1 MVKTRKR
8 YSKTVVWQKD
18 QRFLN
23 TRNSWD
29 NIENASNY
37 VPTTHAAGHYTA
49 EGTTYKKPHDVYAYD
64 FEANIPDIAYIS
76 KIQFQVRMKC
86 TKELVGM
93 TAPDGIFIQYQ
104 QDIEDTVKAGQN
116 GWYDHAYR
124 HYGRK
129 KLSTNYDTV
138 HYTMEEA
145 DVQKYKNAV
154 KTVNLS
160 SFGIRLSF
168 PIRYQAGEVR
178 IEWIKLVVEYEM
190 PNPVITYD
198 GITVDINNPPVI
210 PIGEE
215 YMCRVIF
222 LNNSNSAMEN
232 QELEVRLPFG
242 AELVRWK
249 IGYKSISF
257 DQSQMKWT
265 VGGGANAQS
274 NLVLYFWPMAAGL
287 KTLEVGND
295 TIGFY
300 PVYFWVS
307 SDGITDFQGYQV
319 IPSTLQRG
327 EESCISIYASVRSNS
342 STKTITCYIPYLQAS
357 DIVSCYLEDSYI
369 TDDVY
374 LTSYEYNVNNGVN
387 ISLHLK
393 PNTDTNIVIKLCYIP
408 RRAGNQTISVEGF
421 ETPVTVLDAIQ
432 KSVHFNGENSKY
444 RYIYINNNRLY
455 SQIEGDLYV
464 IPIGWEETDSTVYVD
479 DSTFAI
485 DQWKKHRYIGCVEPP
500 YSHYDPKSNFKDKLL
515 DEHYKNKQYVGK
527 ECTPDEEITLK
538 IKLPKKKVPTI
549 QGLIKIDRPIP
560 INIIPDNWEGDPL
573 NHRGW
578 AEIYALEVT
587 RTNPLYYD
595 CDIDL
600 KYITHNII
608 SRFTIKRLGALNQ
621 FELPTVLEDSLST
634 GEKID
639 DFFIVDTDGTYIYD
653 EDEPNTHKNM
663 FSFGNKQS
671 IVLKSKEPLASK
683 SHIDM
688 YWDNTI
694 FSEFRENNVVRL
706 VKLVNEVGRVVF
718 EYEYYDFDFSQEIY
732 SCRVMGR
739 VATKNGYN
747 AKINKSNVYLH
758 SDIEYTEDETDV
770 EYDEEAID
778 LFGSRTTF
786 DLDSNKLTIKEHGF
800 TGAEFTEKVEL
811 PVGNYNLV
819 IEYKNNNN
827 DAETS
832 NVLTWFD
839 FEIGELNETS
849 KLSAYYSTLIVSP
862 YPIPRKTIVFTRE
875 SQEGTIYYLYDDG
888 GDFDFLLEPF
898 YQYLCGV
905 DLVAEESSIFDFN
918 NSYPIIYVQNGLI
931 RFGIN
936 RLSGDLYLDK
946 WDYISKE
953 YIRTN
958 RFRIDNF
965 DDCEVSTINDDV
977 IVVNISDITVTMWR
991 GRPYVMLQHEN
1002 EDIQILDTFAKAF
1015 ADAINQEEPLPYP
1028 AYWNLADSSN
1038 LLPECIGGTKL
1049 IKSSCIETETIT
1061 SELDDIGDFI
1071 IVADKDNCMT
1081 GEPVVCTFPEQYSG
1095 KVYLVSDNQVMQATS
1110 SNGQITTS
1118 FVDDGEK
1125 VIYAV
1130 YVGDET
1136 TNMELSNQLT
1146 IHVTAK
1152 PVEESQTP
1160 VETGAIVLE
1169 YIGASE
1175 YIYGQGEWG
1184 FKLTQGGEPF
1194 PDQAIYTY
1202 APDNTWHHHTYSNGE
1217 FHNSIGYNI
1226 KAGKHTLYAIYKDD
1240 QKMLASCKAKIV
1252 VKESTPVIKAG
1263 SLKFKEGGK
1272 AAFRLVDES
1281 NKPLENVE
1289 LNLDIGGTKY
1299 VRKTSKDT
1307 DKLNGGWVGIKISKA
1322 GKYTAK
1328 VTYAGEKEKYN
1339 KVSAK
1344 FNLEVEKK

>member
-1 MVKTRKR
+1 MVKTIKK
-8 YSKTVVWQKD
+8 YSKTVVWQDD
-18 QRFLN
+18 QRYD
-23 TRNSWD
+23 RNSWD

-37 VPTTHAAGHYTA
+37 VPTTHATGYYT
-49 EGTTYKKPHDVYAYD
+49 TTKKNVYKKPHDIYAYD
-64 FEANIPDIAYIS
+64 FEVGLPENAYVT
-76 KIQFQVRMKC
+76 KVQFQVRMRCSKNIA
-86 TKELVGM
+86 GI

-104 QDIEDTVKAGQN
+104 GYAQDTTTKGKD
-116 GWYDHAYR
+116 GWYDHAFR
-124 HYGRK
+124 FYGKK
-129 KLSTNYDTV
+129 KLSNNYDTF
-138 HYTMEEA
+138 HYTMYES
-145 DVQKYKNAV
+145 DVQQYKNAA
-154 KTVNLS
+154 KTINLS

-168 PIRYQAGEVR
+168 PKEKQGSIGFQDGEVHL
-178 IEWIKLVVEYEM
+178 EWIRLVVEYQM
-190 PNPVITYD
+190 PNPVISYD
-198 GITVDINNPPVI
+198 GITVDIDNPPII
-210 PIGEE
+210 PINEK
-215 YMCRVIF
+215 YSCRVIF
-222 LNNSNSAMEN
+222 LNNSNSPMEN
-232 QELEVRLPFG
+232 QELDVRLPFG
-242 AELVRWK
+242 ATLCDYR
-249 IGYKSISF
+249 IGYKSVSF
-257 DQSQMKWT
+257 NPNTMKWV

-274 NLVLYFWPMAAGL
+274 NLVLDFNPQAAGL

-295 TIGFY
+295 EIGYY

-307 SDGITDFQGYQV
+307 SDGLTDFEGIQI
-319 IPSTLQRG
+319 IPSTLRRG
-327 EESCISIYASVRSNS
+327 EESCITIRASVRSNS
-342 STKTITCYIPYLQAS
+342 TTKDIVCNIPRLLEV
-357 DIVSCYLEDSYI
+357 DIVSCYLEDNYI
-369 TDDVY
+369 TEDVY
-374 LTSYEYNVNNGVN
+374 LTNYAYEASNNVR

-393 PNTDTNIVIKLCYIP
+393 ANTDTNVVLKLCFLP
-408 RRAGNQTISVEGF
+408 RVAGLQTI
-421 ETPVTVLDAIQ
+421 TVDGTSKQVNILPTIP
-432 KSVHFNGENSKY
+432 KSVRFNENSKY
-444 RYIYINNNRLY
+444 RDIVITNSRLY
-455 SQIEGDLYV
+455 SQVEGDVYV

-479 DSTFAI
+479 DSTMGI

-500 YSHYDPKSNFKDKLL
+500 YSHYDPKNNFKDKLL

-527 ECTPDEEITLK
+527 ECAVDEEITLK

-560 INIIPDNWEGDPL
+560 VNIVPDNWEGDPL

-578 AEIYALEVT
+578 AEIYGIEIEP
-587 RTNPLYYD
+587 TNPLYYD

-621 FELPTVLEDSLST
+621 FDLPNVLENSLST
-634 GEKID
+634 GEQID
-639 DFFIVDTDGTYIYD
+639 DYFIVDTDGTYVYD

-683 SHIDM
+683 SHVDM
-688 YWDNTI
+688 YWDNTF
-694 FSEFRENNVVRL
+694 FSEFRENNIVRL
-706 VKLVNEVGRVVF
+706 VKLVNEAGRVVF

-739 VATKNGYN
+739 VATDKGYN

-758 SDIEYTEDETDV
+758 SDIEYTEDITDV

-811 PVGNYNLV
+811 PTGNYYLV

-839 FEIGELNETS
+839 FEIGELNNTS
-849 KLSAYYSTLIVSP
+849 KLSSYYSKLIVSP
-862 YPIPRKTIVFTRE
+862 YPIPRKQIVFTRE
-875 SQEGTIYYLYDDG
+875 SEEGTIYYIYDDG
-888 GDFDFLLEPF
+888 GDYDFLLEPF

-918 NSYPIIYVQNGLI
+918 NSYPIVYLQNGLI

-946 WDYISKE
+946 WDFNSKE

-977 IVVNISDITVTMWR
+977 IVVTMSDITVTMWR

-1002 EDIQILDTFAKAF
+1002 EDIQILDAFATAY

-1028 AYWNLADSSN
+1028 AYWSLADSSN

-1049 IKSSCIETETIT
+1049 LKSSCIETETIP

-1071 IVADKDNCMT
+1071 IVADKDTCMS
-1081 GEPVVCTFPEQYSG
+1081 GERITCTFPDEYVG
-1095 KVYLVSDNQVMQATS
+1095 KVYLVSDDTVIQPIGTIGQV
-1110 SNGQITTS
+1110 TTS
-1118 FVDDGEK
+1118 FTDSGEK
-1125 VIYAV
+1125 VIYGV
-1130 YVGDET
+1130 YVGDDT
-1136 TNMELSNQLT
+1136 TDMKLSNQIT
-1146 IHVTAK
+1146 IHVTEK
-1152 PVEESQTP
+1152 PSEEALVP
-1160 VETGAIVLE
+1160 EETGAIALE
-1169 YIGASE
+1169 YIGATE
-1175 YIYGQGEWG
+1175 YVYGQGTWG

-1194 PDQAIYTY
+1194 ANQAIYTY
-1202 APDNTWHHHTYSNGE
+1202 APDNTWHHHTLADGT

-1226 KAGKHTLYAIYKDD
+1226 KAGKHTLYAVYNDN
-1240 QKMLASCKAKIV
+1240 QKMLASCKVTIT

-1263 SLKFKEGGK
+1263 DLEFKEGGK
-1272 AAFRLVDES
+1272 AEFRLVNE
-1281 NKPLENVE
+1281 KNVAITNTE

-1299 VRKTSKDT
+1299 VRKTDSSGRVRIKMSK
-1307 DKLNGGWVGIKISKA
+1307 V

-1328 VTYAGEKEKYN
+1328 VTYAGEKKKYK

-1344 FNLEVEKK
+1344 FTVEVKAK